1 MHDATELAIAVQ
13 LRLNACG
20 LGDPDSLWR
29 AFLEG
34 TFYYQAPQHPGF
46 LAVPTST
53 GPLIAVFTSYAELER
68 RCGRCR
74 WFSNSGAE
82 LLARAPVGHRYVID
96 PGSRH
101 ELVIDPARLRGLAA
115 GPAA

>member
-13 LRLNACG
+13 LRLNACE

-29 AFLEG
+29 TFLEG
-34 TFYYQAPQHPGF
+34 TFYHRAPQHPGF
-46 LAVPTST
+46 LAVSTST
-53 GPLIAVFTSYAELER
+53 GPLIAVFTSLAELER
-68 RCGRCR
+68 RCGAGR
-74 WFSNSGAE
+74 WLSTSGAE

-101 ELVIDPARLRGLAA
+101 ELVIDPARLRGVAG